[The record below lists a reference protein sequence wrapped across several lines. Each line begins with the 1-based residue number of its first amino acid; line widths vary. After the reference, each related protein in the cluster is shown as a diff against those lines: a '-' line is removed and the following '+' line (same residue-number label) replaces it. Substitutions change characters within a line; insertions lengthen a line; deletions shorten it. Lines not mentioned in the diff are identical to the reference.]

1 MAGEVKKSEI
11 TKRKIMQS
19 AIRLFAQKDFASVGT
34 REIASD
40 AGVNLS
46 LISYYF
52 SSKENLYTTIIN
64 YIVNLGLEY
73 LSDVIK
79 AADNINYMTK
89 EEKIE
94 AYINIYA
101 RYIEFV
107 YSEKVSD
114 NFVMLMIKEQGI
126 TGSEFGQI
134 YRKKSLILY
143 GALAKILASIL
154 NKKTTDPKVTFE
166 ICKTMGEILS
176 YKFLKRIVFQGID
189 RQQYTKE
196 DIELI
201 KEILHDQIR
210 LSIENIINN
219 K

>member
-1 MAGEVKKSEI
+1 MANEVKKSEI
-11 TKRKIMQS
+11 TKKKIMQS

-34 REIASD
+34 REIAND

-64 YIVNLGLEY
+64 YIIDLGLEY
-73 LSDVIK
+73 LDDVIK
-79 AADNINYMTK
+79 VANNLNYMSQ

-94 AYINIYA
+94 AYINIYIK
-101 RYIEFV
+101 YIDFV
-107 YSEKVSD
+107 YSEKISD
-114 NFVMLMIKEQGI
+114 NFVLLMIKEQAI

-134 YRKKSLILY
+134 YRKKSMVLY
-143 GALAKILASIL
+143 SALAKILASIL
-154 NKKTTDPKVTFE
+154 GKKPTDPKVTFE
-166 ICKTMGEILS
+166 ICKTMGGIIS
-176 YKFLKRIVFQGID
+176 FKFLKRIVFQGLE
-189 RQQYTKE
+189 RQQYTKS

-201 KEILHDQIR
+201 KEMLYSQIE
-210 LSIENIINN
+210 LSINDIMAN

>member
-196 DIELI
+196 DIDLI

>member
-34 REIASD
+34 REIAND

-64 YIVNLGLEY
+64 YIINLGLEY
-73 LSDVIK
+73 LNDVIK

-101 RYIEFV
+101 KYIDFV
-107 YSEKVSD
+107 YSDRISD
-114 NFVMLMIKEQGI
+114 NFVMLMIKEQAI
-126 TGSEFGQI
+126 TGPCCRSA
-134 YRKKSLILY
+134 R
-143 GALAKILASIL
+143 
-154 NKKTTDPKVTFE
+154 
-166 ICKTMGEILS
+166 ICCNAVYL
-176 YKFLKRIVFQGID
+176 FV
-189 RQQYTKE
+189 
-196 DIELI
+196 
-201 KEILHDQIR
+201 
-210 LSIENIINN
+210 
-219 K
+219 

>member
-34 REIASD
+34 REIAND

-52 SSKENLYTTIIN
+52 S
-64 YIVNLGLEY
+64 
-73 LSDVIK
+73 IK

-101 RYIEFV
+101 KYIDFV
-107 YSEKVSD
+107 YSDRISD
-114 NFVMLMIKEQGI
+114 NFVMLMIKEQAI

-154 NKKTTDPKVTFE
+154 NKKMTDPKVTFE

-176 YKFLKRIVFQGID
+176 YKFLKRIVFQGLD
-189 RQQYTKE
+189 RQQYTKS
-196 DIELI
+196 DMELI
-201 KEILHDQIR
+201 KEMLHDQIR
-210 LSIENIINN
+210 LSINNITN